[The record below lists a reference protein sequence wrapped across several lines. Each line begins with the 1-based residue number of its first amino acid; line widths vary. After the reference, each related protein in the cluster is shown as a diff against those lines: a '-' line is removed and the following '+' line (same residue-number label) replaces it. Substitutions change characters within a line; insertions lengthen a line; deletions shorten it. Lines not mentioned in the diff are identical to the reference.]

1 MAEKEPE
8 GIIAIDP
15 SDNDD
20 RKCLI
25 IRKLLKFNP
34 KEVFT
39 CSNIPV
45 PGFRLP
51 RGRAH
56 APELYELHTALPHLH
71 HRSAVQNRP
80 IHYVSVCVCLL
91 GVGAMVGADL
101 LAGRDLGSTSDVL
114 LGDGLVL
121 LSASLYAV
129 SNLYAHS
136 GQEDQ
141 CYSSQPLPAHCR
153 PPQPLLWPVS
163 LSIHGPITPSV
174 GWEEGGY
181 DNPDDIINED
191 VVVAVLEEKE
201 EQEEEEGERPGVS
214 WNQRTQ
220 KEEVPAGGWSTKM

>member
-1 MAEKEPE
+1 MAEKEAE
-8 GIIAIDP
+8 GIIATDP

-20 RKCLI
+20 RKCVI

-34 KEVFT
+34 KEV
-39 CSNIPV
+39 
-45 PGFRLP
+45 
-51 RGRAH
+51 
-56 APELYELHTALPHLH
+56 
-71 HRSAVQNRP
+71 P

-129 SNLYAHS
+129 SNVVCMPIVVKKTSATAVNLSLLTADLLSLFCGLFLFQYTFSGLYMVCLVVILVGFVSFNAVATTP
-136 GQEDQ
+136 D
-141 CYSSQPLPAHCR
+141 PAD
-153 PPQPLLWPVS
+153 PIA
-163 LSIHGPITPSV
+163 LSM
-174 GWEEGGY
+174 GWEEGSY
-181 DNPDDIINED
+181 ENPDDIIKEE

-201 EQEEEEGERPGVS
+201 DQEEEEGERPWVS

-220 KEEVPAGGWSTKM
+220 NEEVPAGGQSTKM